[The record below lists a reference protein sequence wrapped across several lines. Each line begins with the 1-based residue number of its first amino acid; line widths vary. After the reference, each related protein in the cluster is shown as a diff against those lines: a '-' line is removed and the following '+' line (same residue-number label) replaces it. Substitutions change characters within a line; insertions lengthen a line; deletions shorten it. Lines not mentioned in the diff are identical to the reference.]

1 LLAVFLT
8 VALSVLGGLHHYF
21 SERLLIDPQ
30 WPQPFQSAGL
40 WLVWAAALSLVLT
53 PIAERTLSPRI
64 TRFIAWP
71 ASLWMGSIFY
81 LLLGLGLSDGA
92 FALAGWSGVALARM
106 RAEVVVCVTL
116 ALVIAGVTSVVLGPR
131 IKQVPIR
138 LRRWPKRLDGY
149 RIVQIS
155 DIHIGPVLHRE
166 FAQRVVELVHQA
178 KPDLIVV
185 TGDLVDGGVRQLEAE
200 VAPFA
205 QLRARHGVFF
215 VTGNHD
221 FYSGAGHWTRK
232 VTELGM
238 SALRNRHVTVE
249 DGETGCAFVLAGVD
263 DPTGSRMGGAG
274 ADVKAA
280 LAGVPQDRAVILL
293 AHDPRT
299 FEQAST
305 AGVDLQLSGHTHD
318 GQLWPFN
325 WAVRMTTRFV
335 AGLYRVGDSQLYV
348 SRGTGF
354 WGPPMRVL
362 APAEVSVLVL
372 HGVDC

>member
-1 LLAVFLT
+1 MI
-8 VALSVLGGLHHYF
+8 ALSVLGGIHHYV
-21 SERLLIDPQ
+21 SQRLLLDPQ
-30 WPQPFQSAGL
+30 WPAPFQSVGRWA
-40 WLVWAAALSLVLT
+40 VWAAALSLVLT
-53 PIAERTLSPRI
+53 PIAERTLAPRI
-64 TRFIAWP
+64 ARFLAWP
-71 ASLWMGSIFY
+71 ASVWMGSTFY
-81 LLLGLGLSDGA
+81 LLLGLGLSDGG
-92 FALAGWSGVALARM
+92 FALAGWSGVALART
-106 RAEVVVCVTL
+106 RAEVVVGVTL
-116 ALVIAGVTSVVLGPR
+116 ALVVGGMLSVGLGPR
-131 IKQVPIR
+131 IKEVPIH
-138 LRRWPKRLDGY
+138 LRRWPRRLDGY

-155 DIHIGPVLHRE
+155 DIHIGPLLHRA

-200 VAPFA
+200 IAPFA

-238 SALRNRHVTVE
+238 TALRNRHVSVQ
-249 DGETGCAFVLAGVD
+249 DAETGSAFVLAGVD
-263 DPTGSRMGGAG
+263 DPTGRRMGGGG

-325 WAVRMTTRFV
+325 WAVRITTRFV
-335 AGLYRVGDSQLYV
+335 AGLYRVGEAQVYV

-362 APAEVSVLVL
+362 APAEVSVLIL
-372 HGVDC
+372 HAADG